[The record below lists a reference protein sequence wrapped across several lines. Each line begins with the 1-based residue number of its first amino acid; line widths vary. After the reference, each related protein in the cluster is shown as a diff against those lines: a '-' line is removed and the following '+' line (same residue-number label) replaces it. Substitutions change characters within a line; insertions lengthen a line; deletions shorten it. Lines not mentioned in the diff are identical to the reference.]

1 MSGWLIDTLIW
12 TGVLIALVLVIRR
25 PVAKAFGPGM
35 AYALWALPMGRLV
48 MPPITLP
55 AWLAP
60 EKPVAV
66 EAGPP
71 ANSVDFAPVAFEPAA
86 MAEPAEEASAP
97 LPELGAIDWEWL
109 ASATL
114 ALWLAGA
121 AVFLAIRF
129 RHYFALRDELIEEG
143 REVGRIA
150 GPIAPIRLLETE
162 GTRAPLAFGVLDP
175 VIALPPDF
183 MAQPDRTARD
193 LALEHELAHHRG
205 LDLIINVAV
214 QPLFALHWFNPLGR
228 YGWLALRRD
237 QEAACDARV
246 LAARGQRERA
256 AYARLIAS
264 FAAGPNVALA
274 APMACPVLGEQSII
288 HRLRSLKMSD
298 LSPRR
303 RLAGRL
309 ALGAA
314 VLALPLTA
322 SISYA
327 EASAPEAPVAP
338 EAPQTP
344 GDAPQPPQPPAP
356 PQPPEAPPAPAPE
369 AIETVDPDT
378 ATPQVFYEEES
389 EYVTISED
397 KNGKRRKV
405 IIKRVTDGDG
415 KTVSKDERAIALG
428 THTEVIRAKRADGEM
443 SEEEIEAIMVEV
455 REGLAAADRALK
467 DVPAIVAEAM
477 AEAGSDTMVK
487 QRTVIEMKCDPASDE
502 VATTSTDADG
512 VTVVRLCQPRVME
525 QALEGIREAR
535 RSIAENH
542 EMSASMRKKVL
553 RELDRQIDSWEDAA
567 S

>member
-121 AVFLAIRF
+121 AVFLVIRF

-205 LDLIINVAV
+205 LDLVINVAV

-246 LAARGQRERA
+246 MAARGQRERA

-309 ALGAA
+309 VLGAA

-356 PQPPEAPPAPAPE
+356 PQPPEAPRAPAPE

-397 KNGKRRKV
+397 ENGKRRKV
-405 IIKRVTDGDG
+405 IVKRVTDGDG

-428 THTEVIRAKRADGEM
+428 TRTEVIRAKRADGEM

-512 VTVVRLCQPRVME
+512 VTVVRLCQSRVME

-535 RSIAENH
+535 RSIAENR

>member
-60 EKPVAV
+60 EKPVTV

-71 ANSVDFAPVAFEPAA
+71 ANSVEFAPVAFEPAA

-97 LPELGAIDWEWL
+97 LPEIGAIDWEWL

-121 AVFLAIRF
+121 AVFLVIRF
-129 RHYFALRDELIEEG
+129 RHYFALRDELMEEG
-143 REVGRIA
+143 REVGRIT

-175 VIALPPDF
+175 VIALPPGF

-205 LDLIINVAV
+205 LDLVINVAV

-246 LAARGQRERA
+246 MAARGQRERA

-369 AIETVDPDT
+369 AIETVDPDR
-378 ATPQVFYEEES
+378 ATPQVFHEEES

-397 KNGKRRKV
+397 ENGKRRKV
-405 IIKRVTDGDG
+405 VVKRVTDGDG

-428 THTEVIRAKRADGEM
+428 TRTEVIRAKRADGEM

-512 VTVVRLCQPRVME
+512 LTVVKLCQARVME
-525 QALEGIREAR
+525 QALKGIREAR
-535 RSIAENH
+535 RSIAENR

-553 RELDRQIDSWEDAA
+553 RELDRQIDSWEDAV